1 MPLYGGN
8 SAVLTG
14 LYTVA
19 TLPDPTQNQA
29 KYAYVTNLGGGAD
42 MVLSD
47 GANWKHI
54 RRGLIGSVAAAS
66 SITITPLLSPTIMSI
81 TGTNTT
87 SMVLTLQTQNLY
99 PGFEITVVRSG
110 ALAALTTLGIQVA
123 GISGLLSQLGGSWTD
138 YQWDGTALQV
148 IRKSSLL

>member
-1 MPLYGGN
+1 MPLFAAP
-8 SAVLTG
+8 SAVLNG
-14 LYTVA
+14 LFTVA
-19 TLPDPTQNQA
+19 TLPDPAQSIA

-42 MVLSD
+42 MVISD
-47 GANWKHI
+47 GTYWKHI
-54 RRGLIGSVAAAS
+54 RRGQLGSVAAAAA
-66 SITITPLLSPTIMSI
+66 ITITPLLSPTIMSI